1 MKNRSDFSGECPF
14 EACAH
19 SEVFCSQPLYQGT
32 RPPIH
37 TKTQRCRPLS
47 SPMSHN
53 SGGHVGHGTV
63 TNPVGARCE
72 GNHCGL
78 VRTCLGYSFKHAF
91 VCSVEPLI
99 MSQCSQCRVV
109 RGICPSFLELPPLNL
124 PTPCLLR
131 MTQQGYTLCPLGSY

>member
-72 GNHCGL
+72 GNHRGL
-78 VRTCLGYSFKHAF
+78 VRACLGYSFKHAF
-91 VCSVEPLI
+91 ACSVEPLI
-99 MSQCSQCRVV
+99 MSQLIEASVTSLLGAV
-109 RGICPSFLELPPLNL
+109 LLSWNCPHSISPLHVF
-124 PTPCLLR
+124 
-131 MTQQGYTLCPLGSY
+131 SE